1 MTTHSPTTTPG
12 FLGDH
17 CEFYPSTGLCE
28 NGGTWD
34 GLKCICQPGFFG
46 YQCQSLLHSISID
59 IPEIINATVGVLLK
73 VTYRNFTKDLENAS
87 SEAYQNF
94 TKLFKERMDEV
105 YKDLLGYG
113 GVIIRKLLNGSI
125 VVEHDVILQANY
137 TLDFQDVF
145 KNLTKIVKA
154 KITDETKNPLE
165 DIDKCQDTALCY
177 NEEDTVVAEVAKLN
191 FDPQEQCVK
200 NAAKDFAQFYYVDEL
215 KEKLVCVTK
224 CTAGTKTQLNCN
236 KGTCQLDKSGPHC
249 LCPTTNTHWYWGQTC
264 QWSTSKS
271 LVYGSVGAVAVILVV
286 TVVALSI
293 FLGQFWRKLH
303 SRQEYNL
310 SQEWQGEEVPGHF
323 RKWQGEEV
331 LKGFQNT
338 GIWEDKSLKDK
349 FSLESTYSC
358 FQPSPENVDPTT
370 EVTQGLPLDG
380 SSPHSEA
387 EGDDNGS
394 VNRTVHLDVED
405 ETAAS
410 KEPPRP
416 SSPDSGWDLAQ
427 HLGLWEIP
435 SQKEHSS
442 QGWVLNL
449 SLGRLAPSCA
459 HNQSSWPAVG
469 WAAQPHL
476 CPISAAASSPE
487 TENHDVY
494 LSGLL
499 TGLNGIP
506 WAPPSVGLSLPGGCS
521 CPTAL
526 TSYPFTNILLSSRG
540 LPHSTQDQWL
550 NASLTLSLLLAVSE
564 SYPTSCPEVV
574 TGLPGIPEPAAVPLL

>member
-1 MTTHSPTTTPG
+1 MPAICALLLALLLWAPISAVEAYLLLSQLSPGNWGRGRGGSARRVIIWSHLLPSVQCLDDGTWNGNQCFCLSG

-165 DIDKCQDTALCY
+165 DIDKCQGRFQLPPPLLTSLLEPQRPLCRSPEASPVPPRPRLVLSPALISRCVSGMGSRWRVWYKRKRRPGYTQGDRAEHPCFFLPHPLLADTALCY

-271 LVYGSVGAVAVILVV
+271 LVYGSVGAVVVILVV

-310 SQEWQGEEVPGHF
+310 SHEWQGEEVPGHF
-323 RKWQGEEV
+323 QKWQGEEV
-331 LKGFQNT
+331 LEGFQNT
-338 GIWEDKSLKDK
+338 GIWEGTL
-349 FSLESTYSC
+349 Y
-358 FQPSPENVDPTT
+358 
-370 EVTQGLPLDG
+370 QGREWG
-380 SSPHSEA
+380 QSWMMEKGR
-387 EGDDNGS
+387 EG
-394 VNRTVHLDVED
+394 VLALTVGD
-405 ETAAS
+405 T
-410 KEPPRP
+410 
-416 SSPDSGWDLAQ
+416 G
-427 HLGLWEIP
+427 I
-435 SQKEHSS
+435 
-442 QGWVLNL
+442 
-449 SLGRLAPSCA
+449 LAP
-459 HNQSSWPAVG
+459 
-469 WAAQPHL
+469 PH
-476 CPISAAASSPE
+476 
-487 TENHDVY
+487 TV
-494 LSGLL
+494 
-499 TGLNGIP
+499 
-506 WAPPSVGLSLPGGCS
+506 PSVCDPSDVLWPGG
-521 CPTAL
+521 
-526 TSYPFTNILLSSRG
+526 
-540 LPHSTQDQWL
+540 
-550 NASLTLSLLLAVSE
+550 
-564 SYPTSCPEVV
+564 
-574 TGLPGIPEPAAVPLL
+574 